1 MKSWDEFENQNVA
14 NLLSG
19 ISYTVNRLRN
29 ILSIKDYEALAGDII
44 LLKNEMLTNKRH
56 SRYEDISNLIPIIKN
71 ERIEDYEEE

>member
-1 MKSWDEFENQNVA
+1 MKTWDEFENQNVA

-44 LLKNEMLTNKRH
+44 LLKNELLANKRH
-56 SRYEDISNLIPIIKN
+56 SRYEDISNLIPIIEN
-71 ERIEDYEEE
+71 ERIEDLIK